1 MKMKPIFLIFLLVA
15 FVSCQSDEIA
25 PETSKDITFTKN
37 LDFSVVAQGNLNG
50 SENIEKSNL
59 IIQNNTSW
67 EGLINK
73 MNSVNNVSNKFIETN
88 IDFSR
93 YTIIAVFD
101 EVYGNGGHSI
111 DVITVKEND
120 FNVIVKLDRLLKGN
134 LASVITQPFQIIKV
148 PKTAKQIIFE

>member
-15 FVSCQSDEIA
+15 FVSCQPDEIA
-25 PETSKDITFTKN
+25 LETGKEITFIKD
-37 LDFSVVAQGNLNG
+37 LDFSIVAQGNLNG
-50 SENIEKSNL
+50 RENIEKSNL
-59 IIQNNTSW
+59 IIQDNTSW
-67 EGLINK
+67 ENLISK
-73 MNSVNNVSNKFIETN
+73 MNTIKDVSDKFIETD

-120 FNVIVKLDRLLKGN
+120 FDVIVKLDRLLKGN
-134 LASVITQPFQIIKV
+134 LASVITQPFQIIKI
-148 PKTAKQIIFE
+148 PKTEKQIIFE

>member
-15 FVSCQSDEIA
+15 FVSCQPDEIA
-25 PETSKDITFTKN
+25 PETNKEITFTKD
-37 LDFSVVAQGNLNG
+37 LDFSVVAQGKLNG
-50 SENIEKSNL
+50 NENIEKSNL

-73 MNSVNNVSNKFIETN
+73 MNSVNNVSDTFIETD

-111 DVITVKEND
+111 DVINVTEND
-120 FNVIVKLDRLLKGN
+120 FNVIVKLDRLLEGN
-134 LASVITQPFQIIKV
+134 LASVITQPFQIIKI
-148 PKTAKQIIFE
+148 PKTTKQIIFE

>member
-15 FVSCQSDEIA
+15 FVSCQPDEIA
-25 PETSKDITFTKN
+25 LETGKEITFIKD
-37 LDFSVVAQGNLNG
+37 LDFSIVAQGNLDG
-50 SENIEKSNL
+50 RENIEKSNL
-59 IIQNNTSW
+59 IIQDNTSW
-67 EGLINK
+67 ENLISK
-73 MNSVNNVSNKFIETN
+73 MNTIKDVSDKFIETD

-134 LASVITQPFQIIKV
+134 LASVITQPFQIIKI
-148 PKTAKQIIFE
+148 PKTEKQIIFE

>member
-15 FVSCQSDEIA
+15 FVSCQPDEIA
-25 PETSKDITFTKN
+25 LETGKEITFIKD
-37 LDFSVVAQGNLNG
+37 LDFSIVAQGNLNG
-50 SENIEKSNL
+50 RENIEKSNL
-59 IIQNNTSW
+59 IIQDNTSW
-67 EGLINK
+67 ENLISK
-73 MNSVNNVSNKFIETN
+73 MNTIKDVSDKFIETD

-134 LASVITQPFQIIKV
+134 LASVITQPFQIIKI
-148 PKTAKQIIFE
+148 PKTEKQIIFE